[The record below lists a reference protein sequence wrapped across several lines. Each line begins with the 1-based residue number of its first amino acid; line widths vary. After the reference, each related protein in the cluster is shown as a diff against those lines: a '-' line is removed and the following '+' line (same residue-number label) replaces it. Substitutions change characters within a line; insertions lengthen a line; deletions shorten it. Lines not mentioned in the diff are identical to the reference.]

1 MGSLQDQLMKA
12 GLATPEQLRKARG
25 EQRQEAQRE
34 RGGGRDRQAGSRTPG
49 PRPSARRSR
58 TAPRPSSAPA
68 GGAAGQRRDGAERAG
83 GPEARSR
90 RSGARPSGAGRD
102 RRHRRGAPGRSPERA
117 PGASPEPGSGT
128 GSPSRGRAHP
138 SNPGPS
144 PDPAVQALNLRIR
157 ALLDTH
163 ALNDKSAESAF
174 HFRRENVVRRV
185 YATDE
190 QRSGLAIGALA
201 IVGFRRRHH
210 IVPAAVADEIHA
222 LRPIVFIH
230 RADPESAEGGSEE
243 AQADDPYRGFPVPDD
258 LYW

>member
-1 MGSLQDQLMKA
+1 MKA
-12 GLATPEQLRKARG
+12 GLATPEQLRRARG
-25 EQRQEAQRE
+25 EQRQESQRE
-34 RGGGRDRQAGSRTPG
+34 RGGGRERQAGSRTPG

-58 TAPRPSSAPA
+58 TGPRPSSAPA
-68 GGAAGQRRDGAERAG
+68 GGAEPRRDGGERAG
-83 GPEARSR
+83 GLEARPR

-102 RRHRRGAPGRSPERA
+102 RRHRSGAPGRNPERG
-117 PGASPEPGSGT
+117 PGAPPEPGSEPR
-128 GSPSRGRAHP
+128 SPSGGRARP
-138 SNPGPS
+138 PNPGAS

-163 ALNDKSAESAF
+163 ALNDKNAESVF
-174 HFRRENVVRRV
+174 HFRRENAVRRV

-190 QRSGLAIGALA
+190 QRRGLAGGELA

-230 RADPESAEGGSEE
+230 RADPEPAEGGSEE
-243 AQADDPYRGFPVPDD
+243 AQADDPYRDFPVPDD